1 MATVKYKPKNKN
13 IVKLKKY
20 LDMNWS
26 SNNTWNYEVSYNN
39 QTVKDVK

>member
-1 MATVKYKPKNKN
+1 LDALRYKPKNKN

-26 SNNTWNYEVSYNN
+26 SSNTWNYEVSYNN
-39 QTVKDVK
+39 QTVKD